1 MDKLVDYIQSGE
13 KKNIIV
19 LTGAGV
25 SVAAGIPDFRSPT
38 VGLYATLQSM
48 KHLKMRS
55 PTFVFELSTFLK
67 DPRPFW
73 WIFGRLWPRSDW
85 PRPTTFHYFLT
96 LLERH
101 GILLRSYTQNIDD
114 LEIVAGLSQEK
125 LINCH
130 GVLSPCHCLDCG
142 KEVSLSYCID
152 SIKRNIDQNI
162 DDYENAV
169 VPSCPFCNK
178 NHVKPDVIFFGEH
191 LPQTFSMFKDDFPSC
206 DLLIVC
212 GSSLQVDPVCDLP
225 RFVKSDVPRFL
236 INKEKVKDSGGI
248 FRQLWNGLK
257 TALTF
262 GMMDFTGMFEF
273 DGERDWFIGGDL
285 QDSCL
290 ELIERLGWKDEF
302 ESLKEEINYSE
313 HPLAKLILKENQN
326 FQDDV

>member
-1 MDKLVDYIQSGE
+1 MDRLVDFIKSGE
-13 KKNIIV
+13 KKKIIV

-25 SVAAGIPDFRSPT
+25 SVAAGIPDFRSPSI
-38 VGLYATLQSM
+38 GLYASLQSM

-55 PTFVFELSTFLK
+55 PTFVFEMGTFLR

-114 LEIVAGLSQEK
+114 LEIVAGLSPDK

-142 KEVSLSYCID
+142 KEVSIGYCINA
-152 SIKRNIDQNI
+152 IQPNIAQNL
-162 DDYENAV
+162 DDYTKAV
-169 VPSCPFCNK
+169 VPKCPFCQK
-178 NHVKPDVIFFGEH
+178 EHVKPDVVFFGER
-191 LPQTFSMFKDDFPSC
+191 LPATFSKYKTDFPQC

-225 RFVKSDVPRFL
+225 RHLKSDVPCFL
-236 INKEKVKDSGGI
+236 INKEKVKEKGGKMKELWDGVKTACTLGLVNYTGI
-248 FRQLWNGLK
+248 F
-257 TALTF
+257 
-262 GMMDFTGMFEF
+262 DFEN
-273 DGERDWFIGGDL
+273 RDSFIGGDL
-285 QDSCL
+285 QENCL
-290 ELIERLGWKDEF
+290 ELISRLGWSDEL
-302 ESLKEEINYSE
+302 EELKKATDYSE
-313 HPLAKLILKENQN
+313 HPLAQLIAKENQ
-326 FQDDV
+326 DHE